1 MYQIKNLQKGGI
13 VYALVKDEELKFLE
27 GVAVSVGA
35 VRAEM
40 PNIQAGTFPTNM
52 TARNVLDFTFNF
64 DGKTYTE
71 TIGEGD
77 CVFQTKQLGG
87 IALVAT
93 DKDSILLELRSSLKD
108 AENYLKGTETEIPRQ
123 EKRKKQCEELIA
135 TLDTAFAEKQ
145 ALDARI
151 QKLEEGALETNSL
164 LKQVL
169 KKLDK

>member
-1 MYQIKNLQKGGI
+1 MSWGRLWG
-13 VYALVKDEELKFLE
+13 ACELATNPSQSKHLE
-27 GVAVSVGA
+27 
-35 VRAEM
+35 
-40 PNIQAGTFPTNM
+40 
-52 TARNVLDFTFNF
+52 
-64 DGKTYTE
+64 
-71 TIGEGD
+71 
-77 CVFQTKQLGG
+77 
-87 IALVAT
+87 
-93 DKDSILLELRSSLKD
+93 D

>member
-1 MYQIKNLQKGGI
+1 MYLIKNLQKGGI
-13 VYALVKDEELKFLE
+13 IYALVKDEELRFLE
-27 GVAVSVGA
+27 GTAVSVGA
-35 VRAEM
+35 VRAEL
-40 PNIQAGTFPTNM
+40 PNIQTGTFPTNI
-52 TARNVLDFTFNF
+52 TTRNVLDFTFNF

-77 CVFQTKQLGG
+77 VMFQTKQMGG

-93 DKDSILLELRSSLKD
+93 EKDTILRELRSSLKD

-123 EKRKKQCEELIA
+123 QKRKAQCEELIA

-151 QKLEEGALETNSL
+151 QKLENGAQETNTL
-164 LKQVL
+164 LKQLL